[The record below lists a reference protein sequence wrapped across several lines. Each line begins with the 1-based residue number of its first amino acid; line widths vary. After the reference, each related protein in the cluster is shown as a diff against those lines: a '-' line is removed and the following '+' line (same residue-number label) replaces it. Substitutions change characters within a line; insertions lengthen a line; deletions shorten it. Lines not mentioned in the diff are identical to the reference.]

1 MMPVAGFRV
10 WAPEAERV
18 EVYSGGLRL
27 EMSPAGSGWWSAER
41 ADASHG
47 TDYSFIV
54 DGEGPFPDPRSPWQ
68 PEGVHGPSRLVDHS
82 LFEWTDARWEQPPLE
97 SAVIYELHIGTF
109 TPGGTFDE
117 AAGRLGHISG
127 MGFTHVEIMPV
138 AEFEGRRGWGY
149 DGVDLYA
156 PHHAYGGPEGLKRLV
171 DACHAEGLAVILD
184 VVYNHLGPSGNYLGK
199 FGPYLTGRYRTGW
212 GDAVN
217 LDGPGSDEV
226 RRFFIDNALMW
237 LRDYHF
243 DCLRIDAVHAIVDM
257 SAVHFL
263 EQLATEVEA
272 LGRDTGRRPYL
283 IAESD
288 LNDPRIVQPPEIGG
302 YGLDAQW
309 NEDLHHAL
317 QAALSGERAGY
328 YEDFGSISDIAAA
341 LTRGFVYDGRYS
353 RFRGRSHGRPAE
365 GLSGEDLVGFLQ
377 NHDQVGNRA
386 GGERLSHLVQPGL
399 ARAGAVLVMA
409 SPFIP
414 MVFQGEEW
422 GASSPFLFFTDY
434 ADTKLGDAVESG
446 RRRDMAAFGWDVEGM
461 PCPQEE
467 GTFLRSKL
475 DWSETGGDPHRG
487 MLEWYRELIGLRS
500 RLPGLGTGPLD
511 AVEVE
516 FDEDRRWLLMRRG
529 KVTVACNFAGESRR
543 VGLGGGGG
551 KSILLTSAKGFRIE
565 DGELVLPPRS
575 AAVLSSR

>member
-18 EVYSGGLRL
+18 EVVSGGLRL

-109 TPGGTFDE
+109 TPEGTFDE

-434 ADTKLGDAVESG
+434 ADAKLGDAVESG
-446 RRRDMAAFGWDVEGM
+446 RRKDMAAFGWDVEGM

-475 DWSETGGDPHRG
+475 DWSETGGGAHRG

-500 RLPGLGTGPLD
+500 RLPGLGTGPLE

-551 KSILLTSAKGFRIE
+551 KSILLASAKGFRIE